1 MAHPLSLLRKRD
13 KKEQDIDISYVVE
26 KAGRDNVY
34 RQEADTKKQLEAYQ
48 KWKKDNDISGIKY

>member
-13 KKEQDIDISYVVE
+13 KKEQDIDICYVVE

-34 RQEADTKKQLEAYQ
+34 RQEAETKRLLESYQ
-48 KWKKDNDISGIKY
+48 KWKKENSISGIKY